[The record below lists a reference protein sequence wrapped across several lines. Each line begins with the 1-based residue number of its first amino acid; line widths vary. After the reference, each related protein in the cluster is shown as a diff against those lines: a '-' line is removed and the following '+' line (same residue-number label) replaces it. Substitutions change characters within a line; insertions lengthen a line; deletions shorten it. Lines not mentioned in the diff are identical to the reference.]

1 MAKFD
6 IWRDLTNGKIW
17 HFFFSYDIDW
27 SPKRNVPSSLNN
39 SDSSNSSAHANDHP
53 RMVTLGS
60 RDRQT
65 DPPKFQTQFQNDDS
79 SSEKGSSNGDFG
91 FEWDTSDFSRNIS
104 NAHLDQSEDAP
115 IPIIS
120 PLETAQA
127 PLELLVDTGK
137 PKVDHIEY
145 LTRCETPPPTQI
157 EDFNKSFVS

>member
-1 MAKFD
+1 
-6 IWRDLTNGKIW
+6 
-17 HFFFSYDIDW
+17 
-27 SPKRNVPSSLNN
+27 
-39 SDSSNSSAHANDHP
+39 
-53 RMVTLGS
+53 MVTNGS
-60 RDRQT
+60 RDRQI
-65 DPPKFQTQFQNDDS
+65 DPPKFQAQFQNDRDDS

-157 EDFNKSFVS
+157 EDFNKSFVSESIFFCPPTQILFSEQSYKYRRKGNGKCFETADAPFHFRWFISR

>member
-1 MAKFD
+1 
-6 IWRDLTNGKIW
+6 
-17 HFFFSYDIDW
+17 
-27 SPKRNVPSSLNN
+27 
-39 SDSSNSSAHANDHP
+39 
-53 RMVTLGS
+53 MVTNGS
-60 RDRQT
+60 RDRQI
-65 DPPKFQTQFQNDDS
+65 DPPKFQAQFQNDRDDS

-157 EDFNKSFVS
+157 EDFNKSFVSESISSCPPTQIFFFRTII

>member
-1 MAKFD
+1 MARFD
-6 IWRDLTNGKIW
+6 NL
-17 HFFFSYDIDW
+17 FFSYDIDW
-27 SPKRNVPSSLNN
+27 SPKRNVPSSLSN
-39 SDSSNSSAHANDHP
+39 SDSSNSSSNLHDHP
-53 RMVTLGS
+53 RDQSRDHPRIASSS
-60 RDRQT
+60 RDRHS

-157 EDFNKSFVS
+157 EDFNKSFVSFA

>member
-1 MAKFD
+1 
-6 IWRDLTNGKIW
+6 
-17 HFFFSYDIDW
+17 
-27 SPKRNVPSSLNN
+27 
-39 SDSSNSSAHANDHP
+39 
-53 RMVTLGS
+53 MVTNGS
-60 RDRQT
+60 RDRQI
-65 DPPKFQTQFQNDDS
+65 DPPKFQAQFQNDRDDS

-157 EDFNKSFVS
+157 EDFNKSFVSESISSCPPTQILFSEQSYKYRRKGNGKCFKTADAPFHFRWFIS